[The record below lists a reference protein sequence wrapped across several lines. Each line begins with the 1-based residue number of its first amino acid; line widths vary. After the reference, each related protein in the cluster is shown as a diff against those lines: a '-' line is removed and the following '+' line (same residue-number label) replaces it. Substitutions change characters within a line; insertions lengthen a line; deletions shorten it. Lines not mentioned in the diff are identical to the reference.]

1 VLLFLSRL
9 VVVFYNR
16 KNRNGFQFFLRRSVQ
31 LGGPTSVQ
39 LKNFFGAVAVF
50 SDFFCVFCFI
60 NFYVFLNF

>member
-1 VLLFLSRL
+1 MKSIFLGE
-9 VVVFYNR
+9 
-16 KNRNGFQFFLRRSVQ
+16 K
-31 LGGPTSVQ
+31 